1 MYLLLKTVHSALALL
16 SISGF
21 ILRGYWMLRASPAL
35 KHRLTRIVPHVI
47 DAAFLASGI
56 ALIVEINLDVMQNSW
71 LLAKFTGLIAYIGLG
86 MVAMRFGRTQQ
97 IRLLAFVGAIAAFA
111 YIVGAAV
118 SKSPASWLAYLA
130 A

>member
-1 MYLLLKTVHSALALL
+1 
-16 SISGF
+16 
-21 ILRGYWMLRASPAL
+21 MLRASPAL